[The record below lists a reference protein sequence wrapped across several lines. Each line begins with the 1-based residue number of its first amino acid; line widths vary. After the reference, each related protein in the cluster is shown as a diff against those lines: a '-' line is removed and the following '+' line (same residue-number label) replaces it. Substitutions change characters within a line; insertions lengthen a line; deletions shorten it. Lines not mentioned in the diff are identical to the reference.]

1 MQHILE
7 AGCVPI
13 AARLIHRQL
22 QQRARK
28 STLGRNGKGSSPP
41 GRPCELR
48 GPAQQAGI
56 RPSLALREEADELKR
71 LVAPAP
77 SNFQGDN
84 NQTATAATEELNIL
98 GFLAR
103 TRHLKLNAILVRS
116 TLLGTTVSTDRRH
129 ERSVDS
135 KLCAAPK
142 RQAVGDH
149 LELTT
154 IPRGNTLQIHVPE
167 EHVLRYSGPGL
178 TANASESFFQRKGSP
193 SDNTASRTSS
203 PVIARL
209 VQRSP
214 AATAPGYQGKR

>member
-1 MQHILE
+1 MTHPPANEQKQLGTFSILHAWWYPKNLLVFVPKNNNKVTGIDEMDAVVSTVVLTDLKAKMQNL
-7 AGCVPI
+7 
-13 AARLIHRQL
+13 
-22 QQRARK
+22 
-28 STLGRNGKGSSPP
+28 PP
-41 GRPCELR
+41 GVEDVFEVCMHMMDQHPNE
-48 GPAQQAGI
+48 
-56 RPSLALREEADELKR
+56 ALRSLWIRDWEE
-71 LVAPAP
+71 
-77 SNFQGDN
+77 F
-84 NQTATAATEELNIL
+84 NIL
-98 GFLAR
+98 CLLAR
-103 TRHLKLNAILVRS
+103 TRYLKLNAILVRS
-116 TLLGTTVSTDRRH
+116 TLLGTTVSADRRH
-129 ERSVDS
+129 ERCVDS

-167 EHVLRYSGPGL
+167 ERYSGPGL
-178 TANASESFFQRKGSP
+178 TANTSERFFQRKGSP